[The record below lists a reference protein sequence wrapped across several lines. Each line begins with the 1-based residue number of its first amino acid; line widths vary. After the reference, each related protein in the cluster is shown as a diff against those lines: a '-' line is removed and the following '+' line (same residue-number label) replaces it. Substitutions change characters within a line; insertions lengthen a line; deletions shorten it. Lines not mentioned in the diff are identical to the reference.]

1 MKNTMPKITP
11 PLSWGD
17 LAEIQ
22 AYFDANF
29 DPSRFGDISDADLD
43 EKESE
48 ALCDLVCQF
57 EQGEP
62 CPEIRYL

>member
-1 MKNTMPKITP
+1 MQTTMPRIAP

-22 AYFDANF
+22 AIFDANF
-29 DPSRFGDISDADLD
+29 DPSRFGDLSADELE

-48 ALCDLVCQF
+48 ALCDFVSQF
-57 EQGEP
+57 EDGDP
-62 CPEIRYL
+62 APAIRYL